1 MCKFALAVELVKQV
15 SAVKSGY
22 QPDAVWRR
30 APGCPRNS
38 WIMQIGNTTEYQTG
52 VEEGTGSRLSWRV
65 VATDLSCLR
74 VVMMMMIELVEYNK

>member
-30 APGCPRNS
+30 APGRPHNS
-38 WIMQIGNTTEYQTG
+38 WIMQIGNRTP
-52 VEEGTGSRLSWRV
+52 LSIRREWKKAQDHGYHGESSQRTSAV
-65 VATDLSCLR
+65 YVSWWWWW
-74 VVMMMMIELVEYNK
+74 